1 MNGGIFGPFKERQ
14 EVAEQVQKLKQQG
27 YKEDELII
35 VADTEERILEE
46 VNGGLR
52 YETLD
57 DQKDFLD
64 RLKAVIFLKTDQEAN
79 VEEVQQLLDVSEKEA
94 EVYYEQL
101 KAGNIFIFILP
112 GKMLVFEDTLHEEL
126 LDENFEGTPATRIH
140 TKFL

>member
-27 YKEDELII
+27 YKEEELIV

-46 VNGGLR
+46 VNSGLR
-52 YETLD
+52 FETLD

-64 RLKAVIFLKTDQEAN
+64 RLKAVIFLKTDQEAD
-79 VEEVQQLLDVSEKEA
+79 VEEVQQLLDVSEEEA

-101 KAGNIFIFILP
+101 KAGNIFIFIPP
-112 GKMLVFEDTLHEEL
+112 GKMLVFEDTSHEEL
-126 LDENFEGTPATRIH
+126 LDENFEGTPTTRIH
-140 TKFL
+140 IKFL